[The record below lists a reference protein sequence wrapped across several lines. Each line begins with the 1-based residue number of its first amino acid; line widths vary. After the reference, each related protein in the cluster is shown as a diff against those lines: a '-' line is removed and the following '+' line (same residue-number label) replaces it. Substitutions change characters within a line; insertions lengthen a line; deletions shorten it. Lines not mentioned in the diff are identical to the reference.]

1 MTSNKN
7 IIVTGSSSGI
17 GLSITR
23 ALLKNKANVI
33 GISRRTPNFSSKNYQ
48 HIELDLSK
56 IENDH
61 KKLNKF
67 IKDKSIDGLISN
79 AGSGKFDSLEN
90 FSPKQI
96 SEYINLNLNSH
107 IIITRLLLPYFK
119 KNNNGFLIYIGSEAS
134 FKVGRYG
141 SIYSACKFGLRGF
154 VKSIRIETSLNNIK
168 VTQINPGIV
177 KTPFYNNIKISPG
190 TEHDEFIEP
199 NDISDVIIDVLK
211 MRNGTVI
218 DEINLTSQKQMITF
232 KRKK

>member
-17 GLSITR
+17 GLSITK

-119 KNNNGFLIYIGSEAS
+119 TNNNGFLIYIGSEAS
-134 FKVGRYG
+134 YKVGRYG

-177 KTPFYNNIKISPG
+177 KTPFYDNIKISPG

-211 MRNGTVI
+211 MRKGTVI
-218 DEINLTSQKQMITF
+218 DEINLTSQKQIIAF